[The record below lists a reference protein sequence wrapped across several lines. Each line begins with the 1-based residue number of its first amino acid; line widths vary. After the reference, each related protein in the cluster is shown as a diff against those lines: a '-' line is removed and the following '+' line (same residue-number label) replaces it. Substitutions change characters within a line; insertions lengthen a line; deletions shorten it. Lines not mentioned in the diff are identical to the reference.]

1 MSQTRKIR
9 QNERDLIVFLLEKLN
24 LNVADYPIN
33 EEVFEYE
40 GGKMGSISLNNNPD
54 AYAGDLIQVEY
65 IDTNN
70 TPVMITPCRLPLF
83 DLRLKVSANSCV
95 SSCGS
100 TPIQPR
106 TTWPSLTKPSITMRA
121 VETGMAKPMPML
133 PPERL

>member
-1 MSQTRKIR
+1 MNQTRKIR

-65 IDTNN
+65 IDTDN
-70 TPVMITPCRLPLF
+70 TPVMITLTHDEEGQLL
-83 DLRLKVSANSCV
+83 DLDFWKTDFSKLLKYPSVSEIKLH
-95 SSCGS
+95 
-100 TPIQPR
+100 TD
-106 TTWPSLTKPSITMRA
+106 
-121 VETGMAKPMPML
+121 
-133 PPERL
+133 